1 MLSLSEPMIQRSVSL
16 PGSESM
22 CAYPLKHR
30 PGCKGDLIL
39 IAHGEK
45 RLFAILTRKGKADSE
60 MQFNSASA
68 AARVSG
74 TPVTMVVCMRG
85 GEAWAGNALN
95 RLNAQTEFRQ
105 RVRRIQLSHT
115 PISRTKGIPLN
126 GQDGQAAP
134 PARFSCCGFQESRNV
149 LPEAVSRGKEQMNE

>member
-1 MLSLSEPMIQRSVSL
+1 
-16 PGSESM
+16 
-22 CAYPLKHR
+22 
-30 PGCKGDLIL
+30 
-39 IAHGEK
+39 
-45 RLFAILTRKGKADSE
+45 

-126 GQDGQAAP
+126 GQAAP
-134 PARFSCCGFQESRNV
+134 PRPVFLLWISGIPERFAGGCFPRKGT
-149 LPEAVSRGKEQMNE
+149 NE

>member
-1 MLSLSEPMIQRSVSL
+1 
-16 PGSESM
+16 
-22 CAYPLKHR
+22 
-30 PGCKGDLIL
+30 
-39 IAHGEK
+39 
-45 RLFAILTRKGKADSE
+45 

-115 PISRTKGIPLN
+115 PISCTKGIPLN
-126 GQDGQAAP
+126 GQDGQDGQDGQAAP
-134 PARFSCCGFQESRNV
+134 PPPGFPVVDFRNPGTFCRR
-149 LPEAVSRGKEQMNE
+149 LFPAERNK